1 MKIGATNYI
10 IEPHVFLCE
19 KNSEITVTPLGK
31 EAEFEG
37 GTEYTVEFVPIE
49 EDENSWGID
58 DPKYEK
64 ISVIADGGALLFL
77 MFSKPGSRQ
86 PKTTF
91 SSICTT
97 I

>member
-1 MKIGATNYI
+1 MKIGVTNYI
-10 IEPHVFLCE
+10 IEPRVFLCG
-19 KNSEITVTPLGK
+19 KNSEITVTPLGT

-64 ISVIADGGALLFL
+64 ISVIADGGRL
-77 MFSKPGSRQ
+77 
-86 PKTTF
+86 TF
-91 SSICTT
+91 SHIFKTGQSAA
-97 I
+97 